1 MFDKLKQGAQMVQAA
16 NKLRQLQN
24 EIAKQRFTVEENGI
38 RVVVSGD
45 LKVRELSHET
55 ENMSKV
61 VDCINKALKE
71 AQETVGKK
79 MQEEMGGLQNLL
91 GSLRQ

>member
-1 MFDKLKQGAQMVQAA
+1 MFDKFKQGAGMIKAA

-24 EIAKQRFTVEENGI
+24 EIAKQRFTVEENGVK
-38 RVVVSGD
+38 VVVSGD
-45 LKVRELSHET
+45 LKVRELEIDT
-55 ENMSKV
+55 DNMDRV
-61 VDCINKALKE
+61 VDTINKALKE

-91 GSLRQ
+91 GNLG

>member
-1 MFDKLKQGAQMVQAA
+1 MFDKLKQGAGMIKAA

-24 EIAKQRFTVEENGI
+24 EISKQRFTASENGVK
-38 RVVVSGD
+38 VVVAGD
-45 LKVRELSHET
+45 LKVKELEIDT
-55 ENMSKV
+55 DNMDRV
-61 VDCINKALKE
+61 VDTINKALKE

-91 GSLRQ
+91 GNLG